1 MDWEIAVPAVAVL
14 VSVITTALI
23 VVAATVAREKSVA
36 EVKEEFRKRKETAEK
51 AIGNGA
57 G

>member
-14 VSVITTALI
+14 VSIVTTAAI
-23 VVAATVAREKSVA
+23 VVAAAVAREQSIA
-36 EVKEEFRKRKETAEK
+36 EVKEGFRKRKELAEK
-51 AIGNGA
+51 AIGNGP

>member
-14 VSVITTALI
+14 VSIVTTAAI
-23 VVAATVAREKSVA
+23 VVAATVAREQSIA
-36 EVKEEFRKRKETAEK
+36 EVKDTFHKRKETTK
-51 AIGNGA
+51 RAIEDGA